1 MKANLYFSFP
11 PSHPYLFSDA
21 EFVSKID
28 LCAQEADET
37 CLWLELLQDD
47 CSIKTDDLNWLLKE
61 SNELIAIFVT
71 MSKNVKKRVKR

>member
-1 MKANLYFSFP
+1 MKIPPLQLSAFIPHPWSF
-11 PSHPYLFSDA
+11 
-21 EFVSKID
+21 
-28 LCAQEADET
+28 ET

-47 CSIKTDDLNWLLKE
+47 CGIKTDDLNWLLKE